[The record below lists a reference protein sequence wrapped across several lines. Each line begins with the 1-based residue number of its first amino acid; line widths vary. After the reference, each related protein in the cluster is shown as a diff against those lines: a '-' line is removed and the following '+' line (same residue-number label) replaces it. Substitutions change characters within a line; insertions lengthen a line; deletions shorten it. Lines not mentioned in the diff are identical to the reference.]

1 MKRITTIIGI
11 LAVMLLLN
19 FNDGLAQQLGNKVY
33 WMLTTE
39 VPIGK
44 LAEFHAFNEK
54 EVAPLMEKHGYKPVA
69 TWQTIVGEIQEVLFV
84 AEFES
89 MAAYHKARVSLLG
102 SEEWKSLGKK
112 FDALVKSSK
121 SRFLS
126 ATPYSK
132 LK

>member
-19 FNDGLAQQLGNKVY
+19 FNDALAQQLGNKVY

-54 EVAPLMEKHGYKPVA
+54 EVAPLMEKQGYKPVA
-69 TWQTIVGEIQEVLFV
+69 TWQTIVGDIEEVLFV

-102 SEEWKSLGKK
+102 SEEWKTVSKK
-112 FDALVKSSK
+112 FDALIKSSK

-126 ATPYSK
+126 AAPYSK